1 MTLLYRALRP
11 LLFALDPET
20 AHTLS
25 MGGLDALHALGLARA
40 LAGKLPR
47 IPVRALG
54 LEFPNPLGLA
64 AGLDKHG
71 DHIDALGDLGFGFIE
86 IGGVTPRPQPGNP
99 RPRVF
104 RLPEAEAIINRL
116 GFNSLGLDHLVAR
129 LEARRSK
136 VILGVNLGKNL
147 DTPIERAADDYIAC
161 LRGVY
166 AHADFATVNV
176 SSPNTANL
184 RSLQSA
190 DELDSVLAAVAAERE
205 RLALEHGR
213 RLPLAVKVAPDLDDA
228 AIEAIAD
235 RVIARGM
242 DALIAT
248 NTTTGREGI
257 GHLSASS
264 QAGGLSGA
272 PLRAKS
278 TAVIRK
284 FARALG
290 GRVVLIGCGGISSVA
305 HAQEKLDAGAALLQL
320 YAALVYRG
328 PGLPGEIVRGLARAK
343 AGG

>member
-11 LLFALDPET
+11 LLFALDPES

-25 MGGLDALHALGLARA
+25 MRGLDALHALGLARA
-40 LAGKLPR
+40 LAGAVPR

-99 RPRVF
+99 RPRIF
-104 RLPEAEAIINRL
+104 RLREAEAIINRL
-116 GFNSLGLDHLVAR
+116 GFNSLGLDYLVEN
-129 LEARRSK
+129 LKARRSK
-136 VILGVNLGKNL
+136 LILGVNLGKNL

-166 AHADFATVNV
+166 PHADFATVNV
-176 SSPNTANL
+176 SSPNTQNL

-190 DELDSVLAAVAAERE
+190 DALDAVLAAVAAERE
-205 RLALEHGR
+205 RLSAEHGR

-235 RVIARGM
+235 RVLARGM

-248 NTTTGREGI
+248 NTTLAREGVE
-257 GHLSASS
+257 HLPESA
-264 QAGGLSGA
+264 QAGGLSGT

-290 GRVVLIGCGGISSVA
+290 GRAVLIGCGGIASA
-305 HAQEKLDAGAALLQL
+305 ADAREKLDAGATLLQL

-328 PGLPGEIVRGLARAK
+328 PGLPAEILRGLAAGRAER
-343 AGG
+343 